1 MRLCIEVSSL
11 PWVPYLCHPLRWSQV
26 NFAKFCFDKSH
37 CKCHSHLPSPFKGHL
52 FVNFLRWNFE
62 NLFDRSFPDTLWEW
76 FCLEPKQSRQCCFPT
91 LSPGSSA
98 VRQENTRSI
107 YRVILKIMAG
117 GGGTIFSART
127 QIFSFWPVLDHLDHF
142 LWWMI
147 WTALTL
153 PGSGTSSALGV
164 PEGRPKIQVVCSFL
178 LIFDQFWVLR
188 AKKLR
193 KMTKMFVFQLTLL
206 KKYT

>member
-1 MRLCIEVSSL
+1 MNFRSEIPDFLMPRPRSL
-11 PWVPYLCHPLRWSQV
+11 SIAQVKVWLHPKV
-26 NFAKFCFDKSH
+26 EKTAKPRSEK
-37 CKCHSHLPSPFKGHL
+37 KL
-52 FVNFLRWNFE
+52 F
-62 NLFDRSFPDTLWEW
+62 
-76 FCLEPKQSRQCCFPT
+76 
-91 LSPGSSA
+91 LS
-98 VRQENTRSI
+98 VWQENTRSI
-107 YRVILKIMAG
+107 YRAFLKIMAG